1 MIGLNDDA
9 VLASNKRN
17 DYIQPILVELKKQ
30 YRALKGTD
38 PNISKAT
45 DPKVVHQAI
54 RTKQGY

>member
-1 MIGLNDDA
+1 MMMPP
-9 VLASNKRN
+9 NKRN

-38 PNISKAT
+38 PNILKAT

-54 RTKQGY
+54 RTKQGYKIISIL